1 MQELNLLWQNVLEKI
16 EKMVTIVSYDL
27 WIAPIVPLEV
37 NSDNIL
43 ILVANSTTAKN
54 QLQKNHI
61 NHLRESID
69 AVFGPNTKFE
79 ILDPVEKEEYVKLH
93 APQQNQ
99 AIEQKPAEEEK
110 SLFNP
115 KYTFDNFVVGKSNQF
130 CYAAARAI
138 AENPGQKFNPLF
150 IYGGVGLGKTHLL
163 HAIGNYIKQNN
174 SKLKICYVTCEKF
187 TNDYIESLG
196 TNREKGTIEFREK
209 YRNVDV
215 LMVDD
220 IQFISKKTSTQEEFF
235 HTFNDLYQSNKQIII
250 SSDRPPKEIETLE
263 DRLKSRFTS
272 GIMQDIQIPDF
283 ETRVAILRKKAN
295 MERYNI
301 DEQVIEF
308 IAEKVDT
315 NIREMEGLLSKV
327 YFFASLLGKK
337 CATIEDA
344 HEAFKEQ
351 LDFKKQ
357 KLTPETIIES
367 VCNYYS
373 VPYSEIVGKKKT
385 KEIVEPRM
393 IAIYLINDMLDI
405 PLISIAK
412 LFGKKDHTTIIYS
425 RDKIT
430 ELLKSDPKTK
440 TMVNEIRKQIGEKCW
455 YVDKKNF

>member
-1 MQELNLLWQNVLEKI
+1 MQELNNLWKKVLTKI
-16 EKMVTIVSYDL
+16 ENMVNIVSYDL
-27 WIAPIVPLEV
+27 WIASITPLEFSEDTLV
-37 NSDNIL
+37 
-43 ILVANSTTAKN
+43 LVANSVTAKN
-54 QLQKNHI
+54 QLHKNHSKQLAECI
-61 NHLRESID
+61 ESI
-69 AVFGPNTKFE
+69 FGTGTKFE
-79 ILDPVEKEEYVKLH
+79 ILDPNEKEEYVKKH
-93 APQQNQ
+93 
-99 AIEQKPAEEEK
+99 KPAENQTVNEKSFEEEK
-110 SLFNP
+110 NPFNP

-163 HAIGNYIKQNN
+163 HAIGNYIHQNN
-174 SKLKICYVTCEKF
+174 PKLKICYVTCEKF

-263 DRLKSRFTS
+263 DRLRSRFTS
-272 GIMQDIQIPDF
+272 GIMQDIQSPDF

-295 MERYNI
+295 MERYFI
-301 DEQVIEF
+301 DEEVIEF

-327 YFFASLLGKK
+327 HFFAAILGKK
-337 CATIEDA
+337 TATLEEA

-351 LDFKKQ
+351 LDNQKQ
-357 KLTPETIIES
+357 KLTPEKIIEC
-367 VCNYYS
+367 VCSYFG
-373 VPYSEIVGKKKT
+373 VEYSEVVGKKKT

-393 IAIYLINDMLDI
+393 IAIYLIYDI
-405 PLISIAK
+405 LGSPLNSIAK

-430 ELLKSDPKTK
+430 EQMKNDQKTK
-440 TMVNEIRKQIGEKCW
+440 LIVGEIKKQLG
-455 YVDKKNF
+455 